1 MDLINHDKPDIS
13 QMLFHDSSRHHRLQS
28 LRRRDQHIRR
38 TPRLSNPLTRLS
50 IPMPYSDPQIELLTP
65 PLQSV
70 QQVAIQR
77 FQRRN
82 VQQFDP
88 LTPLRIRNQFG
99 QDWEQSRFGLADR
112 GGRDQEDILAF
123 EYVGYGL

>member
-1 MDLINHDKPDIS
+1 MDFINHDKPDIP
-13 QMLFHDSSRHHRLQS
+13 QMLLHDPSRHHRLQS
-28 LRRRDQHIRR
+28 LRRRDQHVRR
-38 TPRLSNPLTRLS
+38 TLRLSYPLTRLS
-50 IPMPYSDPQIELLTP
+50 IPMSYADSQIELLTP

-82 VQQFDP
+82 VQQFDS
-88 LTPLRIRNQFG
+88 LTSLWIRNQSS
-99 QDWEQSRFGLADR
+99 QDRKQSRFGLAAR
-112 GGRDQEDILAF
+112 GRRDQEDILAF